1 MADNKTKLFGDFL
14 PVSTQEWMDK
24 ITADLKGA
32 DFEKK
37 LVWRTNEGFSV
48 RPFYREEDITN
59 LEYLNTLPGE
69 FPYVRGVKTNNT
81 WLVRQNI
88 VVENVKD
95 ANAKAL
101 DVLMKGVDS
110 LGFVFKS
117 KDQITKENLSLL
129 LNDICLES
137 AEVNFTSPGGIK
149 LLCQLFAEYV
159 AEKGYDAGKVKG
171 SINYD
176 PFGRLLCKGSICC
189 GAEIDTQY
197 IGEMIALTS
206 GLPQFRVLTVNGVYF
221 CNAGSYITQEL
232 GYALAMG
239 SEYMA
244 KLTAAGIS
252 ADDVASNIRFNFG
265 VDSNYFMEIAK
276 FRAARLLWAQIVTQ
290 YGARDNESA
299 KMIIHAETSKWNM
312 TIYDAHVNMLRTQTE
327 AMSAAI
333 GGVHSLT
340 VLPFDTVFRTP
351 DVFSERIARNQQL
364 LLKEESHLIK
374 IADPSSG
381 SYYIENLTDSIINE
395 SWKLFVAVE
404 EQGGYFEA
412 IKAGTIQAA
421 VNASANARRKNLA
434 QRRDVLLGTNQYPN
448 NNEVAS
454 GKITKTG
461 SCCCSSAGGEKIV
474 DTLNCGRGAEEFEIL
489 RLATEKAAKRP
500 VVFMLKLGN
509 LAMRQA
515 RAQFAGNFFGCAG
528 YEIIDN
534 LGYKTVEEGV
544 KASVEASADIV
555 VICSSDDEYA
565 ELAPKAFELINN
577 KAIFVVAGQPA
588 CIDEL
593 KAAGIENYIH
603 MRSNVLEELKGYNAK
618 LGL

>member
-1 MADNKTKLFGDFL
+1 MADNKTKLFGDFP
-14 PVSTQEWMDK
+14 PVSTQAWMDK

-176 PFGRLLCKGSICC
+176 PFGRLLCKGSFCC

-364 LLKEESHLIK
+364 LLKEESHLSK

-454 GKITKTG
+454 GKITTSG
-461 SCCCSSAGGEKIV
+461 SCCCNSAGGEKIV
-474 DTLNCGRGAEEFEIL
+474 GTLNYSRGAEEFEIL

>member
-1 MADNKTKLFGDFL
+1 MADNKTKLFGDFP
-14 PVSTQEWMDK
+14 PVSTQAWMDK
-24 ITADLKGA
+24 IAADLKGA

-69 FPYVRGVKTNNT
+69 FPYVRGVKTDNA

-88 VVENVKD
+88 VVENVKE

-110 LGFVFKS
+110 LGFAFRS

-129 LNDICLES
+129 LSNICLES
-137 AEVNFTSPGGIK
+137 AEVNFSSPGGIK

-159 AEKGYDAGKVKG
+159 AEKGYDAGLVKG

-176 PFGRLLCKGSICC
+176 PFGRLLCKGSFCC
-189 GAEIDTQY
+189 GTEIDAQY
-197 IGEMIALTS
+197 IGEMIALTA

-244 KLTAAGIS
+244 KLTAAGIP

-276 FRAARLLWAQIVTQ
+276 FRASRLLWAQIVTQ
-290 YGARDNESA
+290 YGAKQSESA
-299 KMIIHAETSKWNM
+299 KMIVHAETSKWNM

-327 AMSAAI
+327 AMSAAL
-333 GGVHSLT
+333 GGVHSMA
-340 VLPFDTVFRTP
+340 VLPFDIVFRTP
-351 DVFSERIARNQQL
+351 DAISERIARNQQL
-364 LLKEESHLIK
+364 LLKEESHFSK
-374 IADPSSG
+374 ITDPSSG

-395 SWKLFVAVE
+395 SWKLFVGVE

-412 IKAGTIQAA
+412 MKAGTIQAA
-421 VNASANARRKNLA
+421 VQASSNARRKNLA
-434 QRRDVLLGTNQYPN
+434 QRKDVLLGTNQYPN
-448 NNEVAS
+448 NNEVAAD
-454 GKITKTG
+454 KITKLN
-461 SCCCSSAGGEKIV
+461 SCCCCGESVKLV
-474 DTLNCGRGAEEFEIL
+474 ETLDCGRGAEAFESL
-489 RLATEKAAKRP
+489 RLTTEKAAKRP

-509 LAMRQA
+509 VAMRQA

-528 YEIIDN
+528 YQIIDN

-544 KASVEASADIV
+544 KASVEAAADIV

-565 ELAPKAFELINN
+565 ELAPKAFDLINN

-588 CIDEL
+588 CMDDL
-593 KAAGIENYIH
+593 KAVGINNFIH
-603 MRSNVLEELKGYNAK
+603 MRSNVLEELEGYNAK
-618 LGL
+618 MGL

>member
-1 MADNKTKLFGDFL
+1 MADNKTKLFGDFP
-14 PVSTQEWMDK
+14 PVSTQAWMDK

-88 VVENVKD
+88 VVENVKE

-137 AEVNFTSPGGIK
+137 AEVNFSSSGGYK
-149 LLCQLFAEYV
+149 LLCRLFTEYV

-176 PFGRLLCKGSICC
+176 PYGNLLCKGNFCC
-189 GAEIDTQY
+189 GTDIDTQN
-197 IGEMIALTS
+197 IGEMISLTAKM
-206 GLPQFRVLTVNGVYF
+206 PQFRVLAVNGVYF

-232 GYALAMG
+232 GYALALG

-244 KLTAAGIS
+244 KLTAAGIP
-252 ADDVASNIRFNFG
+252 ADDVASNVRFNFG

-340 VLPFDTVFRTP
+340 VLPYDTVFRTP

-364 LLKEESHLIK
+364 LLKEESHLSK

-381 SYYIENLTDSIINE
+381 SYYIENLTDSIIN
-395 SWKLFVAVE
+395 
-404 EQGGYFEA
+404 
-412 IKAGTIQAA
+412 
-421 VNASANARRKNLA
+421 
-434 QRRDVLLGTNQYPN
+434 
-448 NNEVAS
+448 
-454 GKITKTG
+454 
-461 SCCCSSAGGEKIV
+461 
-474 DTLNCGRGAEEFEIL
+474 
-489 RLATEKAAKRP
+489 
-500 VVFMLKLGN
+500 
-509 LAMRQA
+509 
-515 RAQFAGNFFGCAG
+515 
-528 YEIIDN
+528 
-534 LGYKTVEEGV
+534 
-544 KASVEASADIV
+544 
-555 VICSSDDEYA
+555 
-565 ELAPKAFELINN
+565 
-577 KAIFVVAGQPA
+577 
-588 CIDEL
+588 
-593 KAAGIENYIH
+593 
-603 MRSNVLEELKGYNAK
+603 
-618 LGL
+618 